1 MSDFDK
7 WLAGEMRWE
16 DLSPSTQ
23 KRIDEEAMGMAVG
36 NDPSAELLHKSND
49 EKRFTLGPWYIP
61 NRLDAHNEWTD
72 AQELQA
78 GLWDYVRRGDR
89 GIRLQHNR
97 DIVAGEWVEAMQMPV
112 EVTMRKHQDDQP
124 ITYPEGTVFLG
135 VVWKPWA
142 WDLVKK
148 GKIRGFSIG
157 GSSARIPI
165 EPITKSRTTLLTF
178 VPAVVEHNQRLYAVK
193 PQGDDLVFS
202 DGTNRESVNVADL
215 TDAMIK
221 STNVFGWTYEDRVAV
236 ADQVAYGSLDK
247 GWWFRSFNGW
257 EFSKAKFGSRSEA
270 GRYAANQRWQK
281 YGIAVRDA
289 LKTAIDAKAAE
300 VKFDSKGMPAPGPLG
315 TPKTAEG
322 AALGARYGS
331 LLGHVDFDQIASKMI
346 ANPDKFGV
354 TDPLKLP
361 DPPYEMVRKYMTS
374 ERKALHDAI
383 LDAEMAGKAPVE
395 GRDPIYTFL
404 GGGGASG
411 KSSILESGQVDVP
424 TRTVNEKGTA
434 VLSNRRDAIEINSDE
449 LKSMMP
455 EYRALTE
462 SGTKVPVVDAKGQPV
477 LRADGTPRMYDPGR
491 SMNPEARY
499 EAAGFVHEE
508 SSMLAKAL
516 NQRAMKMGIDVVL
529 DGTADG
535 KPGAQAKKIA
545 EIQAVEPEIG
555 GKKVRYQTRMIMVS
569 VPTDVAVE
577 RAYSRAVESGRHVPE
592 TSLRAAHAG
601 ASRAFEET
609 KHLYDQVEGY
619 DTSTRPATKFIE
631 GKKGQF
637 TVLDQKAYDDFKA
650 KATES
655 QTPKYEG
662 IQGWIMVQAGE

>member
-1 MSDFDK
+1 MSEFDK

-16 DLSPSTQ
+16 DLSSSTQ

-202 DGTNRESVNVADL
+202 DGTNRESINVADL

-221 STNVFGWTYEDRVAV
+221 STNAFGWTYEDRVAV
-236 ADQVAYGSLDK
+236 ADQVAFGSLDK

-270 GRYAANQRWQK
+270 GRYAANQRWQR

-289 LKTAIDAKAAE
+289 MDKVIDQKAAA
-300 VKFDSKGMPAPGPLG
+300 VKFAATGMPAPGPLG
-315 TPKTAEG
+315 MPKTAEG
-322 AALGARYGS
+322 TALAARYRS
-331 LLGHVDFDQIASKMI
+331 LQGHADFDAIAGRMI
-346 ANPDKFGV
+346 ANPTKYGV
-354 TDPLKLP
+354 VDPLKLP
-361 DPPYEMVRKYMTS
+361 DPPYELVRKHLTP
-374 ERKALHDAI
+374 ERKALHDQI
-383 LDAEMAGKAPVE
+383 LDSEMAGKAPVE
-395 GRDPIYTFL
+395 GRDPVYTFL

-411 KSSILESGQVDVP
+411 KSSILESGQVEVASRVVAKDG
-424 TRTVNEKGTA
+424 KA
-434 VLSNRRDAIEINSDE
+434 VLAHRRDAIEINSDE
-449 LKSMMP
+449 IKNLFP
-455 EYRALTE
+455 EYRAMTV
-462 SGTKVPVVDAKGQPV
+462 SGQKLPV
-477 LRADGTPRMYDPGR
+477 LDPKGRPVLKPDGTPRQYDPGR
-491 SMNPEARY
+491 SPNPDARY
-499 EAAGFVHEE
+499 EAASFVHEE
-508 SSMLAKAL
+508 SSMLSKAL
-516 NQRAMKMGIDVVL
+516 NQRAMKLGIDVVL

-535 KPGAQAKKIA
+535 KPGAQAAKIA
-545 EIQAVEPEIG
+545 EIQAAEPVIN
-555 GKKVRYQTRMIMVS
+555 GKPTRYQTRLIMVT

-577 RAYSRAVESGRHVPE
+577 RAYARAVESGRHVPE
-592 TSLRAAHAG
+592 PTLRSAHAG
-601 ASRAFEET
+601 ASRAFQET
-609 KHLYDQVEGY
+609 KDLYDIVEGY
-619 DTSTRPATKFIE
+619 DTTTRPATKFIE
-631 GKKGQF
+631 GTKGKLTITNQA
-637 TVLDQKAYDDFKA
+637 AYDGFIA
-650 KATES
+650 KASES
-655 QTPKYEG
+655 QEPKYG
-662 IQGWIMVQAGE
+662 SIQGWMMVQAGE

>member
-1 MSDFDK
+1 MGEFDK

-16 DLSPSTQ
+16 DLSATTQ
-23 KRIDEEAMGMAVG
+23 KRIDEEAMGISIG
-36 NDPSAELLHKSND
+36 NQPSSELLHKSDD

-78 GLWDYVRRGDR
+78 GLWDYVRKGDR

-112 EVTMRKHQDDQP
+112 EVTMRKHAEDSP

-165 EPITKSRTTLLTF
+165 EPITKSRTEVLTL
-178 VPAVVEHNQRLYAVK
+178 VPGLISYAGRSYAVK
-193 PQGDDLVFS
+193 PVEEDLVIS
-202 DGTNRESVNVADL
+202 DGKNREVTSLERLV
-215 TDAMIK
+215 DAMNK
-221 STNVFGWTYEDRVAV
+221 SADTFGWTQDDRRAIH
-236 ADQVAYGSLDK
+236 DLIQTQPLHQGF
-247 GWWFRSFNGW
+247 WFRGW
-257 EFSKAKFGSRSEA
+257 GRWHFTKATFGSRSEA
-270 GRYAANQRWQK
+270 GRYAANQRWMQ

-289 LKTAIDAKAAE
+289 FSKGIDAKAQA
-300 VKFDSKGMPAPGPLG
+300 VKFGANGLPEPGPLG
-315 TPKTAEG
+315 LPKTAIG
-322 AALGARYGS
+322 AALGSRYGS
-331 LLGHVDFDQIASKMI
+331 MLGHVDFDAVAAKMT

-361 DPPYEMVRKYMTS
+361 SPPYELLRKHMTA

-383 LDAEMAGKAPVE
+383 LDSEMAGKAPVE
-395 GRDPIYTFL
+395 GRDPVYTFL

-411 KSSILESGQVDVP
+411 KSSILESGQVEVAS
-424 TRTVNEKGTA
+424 RTNVGGKA
-434 VLSNRRDAIEINSDE
+434 VLSNKRDAIEINSDE
-449 LKSMMP
+449 IKGMLP

-462 SGTKVPVVDAKGQPV
+462 SGGAKQPVLDAKGRPV
-477 LRADGTPRMYDPGR
+477 LRADGTPRMFDPGR
-491 SMNPEARY
+491 SPNPQARY
-499 EAAGFVHEE
+499 EAASFVHEE
-508 SSMLAKAL
+508 SSMLGKAL
-516 NQRAMKMGIDVVL
+516 NQRAMKMGLDVVL

-535 KPGAQAKKIA
+535 KPGTQAAKIA
-545 EIQAVEPEIG
+545 EIQAIHPMIG
-555 GKKVRYQTRMIMVS
+555 GKPANYQTRMIMVT

-577 RAYSRAVESGRHVPE
+577 RAYGRAVETGRHVPE
-592 TSLRAAHAG
+592 TSLREAHTG
-601 ASRAFEET
+601 ASRAFQET

-619 DTSTRPATKFIE
+619 DTTTRPATKFIE
-631 GKKGQF
+631 GGKGNLK
-637 TVLDQKAYDDFKA
+637 VLDQKVYDDFVSKA
-650 KATES
+650 AEPTDA
-655 QTPKYEG
+655 KYPS
-662 IQGWIMVQAGE
+662 IDSWMMVQAGE